1 MIEVAPVD
9 KSFFLFSLAPVQ
21 KQLVKHHPLSQINYQ
36 WRTVLKADLQSKE
49 VQDLLLR
56 VVLKI
61 APRRTNI
68 ASKFQ
73 VDS

>member
-1 MIEVAPVD
+1 MR
-9 KSFFLFSLAPVQ
+9 
-21 KQLVKHHPLSQINYQ
+21 HHPLSQINYQ
-36 WRTVLKADLQSKE
+36 WRTVLKADLQSEE

-61 APRRTNI
+61 VPRRTDI